1 MLNRS
6 DKEAIVEGLKGN
18 IEKAKAIFV
27 TNLIGVKSNE
37 AVAIRKSVRDAK
49 GSMVVTRNS
58 LFERAALGTPAEE
71 VLKNLKGPSAV
82 AFAYDDAA
90 AVAKCLKEAGKT
102 HELVTLKGGI
112 FEGKKLTAKE
122 VMALAD
128 LPSRDQM
135 LGTLLATFL
144 APVSAFARVM
154 NEIKAKAES
163 QQ

>member
-18 IEKAKAIFV
+18 ISKAKAIFV
-27 TNLIGVKSNE
+27 TNLIGLKSND
-37 AVAIRKSVRDAK
+37 AVAIRKTVRDAK
-49 GSMVVTRNS
+49 GTMVVTRNS
-58 LFERAALGTPAEE
+58 LFERAAIGTPAEE

-82 AFAYDDAA
+82 AFAFDDAA
-90 AVAKCLKEAGKT
+90 AVAKCLKNANKDN
-102 HELVTLKGGI
+102 ELVCLKAGLLD
-112 FEGKKLTAKE
+112 GKKLSAKE

-135 LGTLLATFL
+135 LGTVLATFL

-154 NEIKAKAES
+154 HEIKVKAE
-163 QQ
+163 QQQ